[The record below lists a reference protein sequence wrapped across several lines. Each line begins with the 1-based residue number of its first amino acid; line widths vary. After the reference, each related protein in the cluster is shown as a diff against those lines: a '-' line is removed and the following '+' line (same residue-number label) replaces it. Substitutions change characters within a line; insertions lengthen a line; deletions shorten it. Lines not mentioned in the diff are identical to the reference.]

1 MICEFRN
8 KKISIPDKEIEKAMK
23 NLDLSKTEAVEMWLE
38 DNGYLDNEEQT
49 ALDEKAK
56 KVKISH
62 EAKAENIKPKAS
74 KPRTV
79 KVSDTKKALFESILQ
94 NIDRCECVN
103 RENVTVLKE
112 NKLISV
118 KIGDKIFKI
127 DVIETRSPKK

>member
-1 MICEFRN
+1 MICNFKN
-8 KKISIPDKEIEKAMK
+8 KKISIPDKEIDKAIK
-23 NLDLSKTEAVEMWLE
+23 NLGLTKSEAVEMWLE
-38 DNGYLDNEEQT
+38 DNGYLDNEEQI

-56 KVKISH
+56 KVKIAH
-62 EAKAENIKPKAS
+62 EAKAETAKNKPS

-79 KVSDTKKALFESILQ
+79 KVSDTKKALFDSILK
-94 NIDRCECVN
+94 NIDRCEGVD